1 MESSPMRIAILTIS
15 DACSRGER
23 KDESGDAIAS
33 WITGRKAT
41 LAARALVPDETV
53 EIVRTLTGWCDND
66 QADLVITTGG
76 TGLAPRDVTPEATRI
91 VIEREAPGIAE
102 ELRRHGMA
110 STKYSM
116 ISRGAAGIRNKTLI
130 VNLPGSPKGVEDGVK
145 VLEQIADHAVKLIR
159 GEATSHQP
167 SNPPTHQPTA

>member
-1 MESSPMRIAILTIS
+1 MRIAILTVS

-23 KDESGDAIAS
+23 ADTSGDTIAS
-33 WITGRKAT
+33 WI
-41 LAARALVPDETV
+41 AARGETLVARKLIPDENV
-53 EIVRTLTGWCDND
+53 EIVRALTGWCDD
-66 QADLVITTGG
+66 DEADLVITTGG

-91 VIEREAPGIAE
+91 VLEREAPGIAE

-116 ISRGAAGIRNKTLI
+116 ISRGVVGVRNRTLI
-130 VNLPGSPKGVEDGVK
+130 VNLPGSPKAVEDGLK

-159 GEATSHQP
+159 DEPTSHAASSPQP
-167 SNPPTHQPTA
+167 AARPQ